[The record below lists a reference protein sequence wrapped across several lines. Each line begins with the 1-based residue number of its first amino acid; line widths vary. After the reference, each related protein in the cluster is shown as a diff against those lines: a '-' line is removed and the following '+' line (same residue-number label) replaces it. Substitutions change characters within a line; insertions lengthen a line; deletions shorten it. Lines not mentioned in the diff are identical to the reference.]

1 MKIMGWSQVPGKRIN
16 SPLGSSLKM
25 VLSLHWTVWD
35 LEVGQTQTH
44 SLLAL
49 VILIWVHWL
58 NWMMRKIM
66 SGRNYIRRKRR
77 KGSQSCRI
85 PKHQEIWF
93 SHNRTEIDLWFFW
106 NSYKIYRIYI
116 CWKLKTV
123 YSNKLHDFLCSFG
136 GRRAIQIFSLSR
148 QKMLQRCF
156 PC

>member
-1 MKIMGWSQVPGKRIN
+1 MSCTIVIISTDIHHFIFYIQTFMNAVYYESELSDEDNGMITSTWKKIN

-93 SHNRTEIDLWFFW
+93 SHNRTEIDL
-106 NSYKIYRIYI
+106 
-116 CWKLKTV
+116 CE
-123 YSNKLHDFLCSFG
+123 
-136 GRRAIQIFSLSR
+136 
-148 QKMLQRCF
+148 
-156 PC
+156 